1 LINPRTS
8 VIKISARN
16 QIVGKVSEIKN
27 GPVNSEV
34 IVATT
39 GGDQIVS
46 VITNSAV
53 VSLGLKVGSEAVC
66 IFKAQSVLL
75 AKADIALAVSARNKI
90 KGTISE
96 IKDGA
101 VNCEVIIATAG
112 GLNVTAIVTE
122 DAKKEL
128 SLAKGDTVYA
138 IIKASSILVG
148 AN

>member
-1 LINPRTS
+1 M
-8 VIKISARN
+8 KISARN
-16 QIVGKVSEIKN
+16 QITGKVAEIKN
-27 GPVNSEV
+27 GPVNSEIV
-34 IVATT
+34 VATK
-39 GGDQIVS
+39 GGDKIVS
-46 VITNSAV
+46 VITHGAV
-53 VSLGLKVGSEAVC
+53 ESLGLKVGSEALC

-90 KGTISE
+90 KGTVTE

-101 VNCEVIIATAG
+101 VNCEVILSTPAG
-112 GLNVTAIVTE
+112 LTVTAIVTE

-128 SLAKGDTVYA
+128 SLAKGDSVYA

>member
-1 LINPRTS
+1 M
-8 VIKISARN
+8 KISARN
-16 QIVGKVSEIKN
+16 QIVGKVVELKK

-34 IVATT
+34 VVSAAN
-39 GGDQIVS
+39 GEKIVS
-46 VITNSAV
+46 VVTNDAIEA
-53 VSLGLKVGSEAVC
+53 LGLSIGAQAVC

-75 AKADIALAVSARNKI
+75 AKADIALVVSARNKI

-101 VNCEVIIATAG
+101 VNCEVILTTAF
-112 GLNVTAIVTE
+112 GLSVTAVVTE

-128 SLAKGDTVYA
+128 SLSKGDSVFA

-148 AN
+148 VN

>member
-1 LINPRTS
+1 M
-8 VIKISARN
+8 KISARN
-16 QIVGKVSEIKN
+16 QIVGKVTEIKN

-34 IVATT
+34 VVTT
-39 GGDQIVS
+39 TSGDKIVS
-46 VITNSAV
+46 VITHNAV
-53 VSLGLKVGSEAVC
+53 ESLGLKVGSEAVC

-96 IKDGA
+96 IKDGV
-101 VNCEVIIATAG
+101 VNCEVVIVTPAG
-112 GLNVTAIVTE
+112 LTVTAIVTE

-128 SLAKGDTVYA
+128 SLGKGDSIYA

-148 AN
+148 TN

>member
-1 LINPRTS
+1 M
-8 VIKISARN
+8 KISARN
-16 QIVGKVSEIKN
+16 QIVGTVSEIKN

-34 IVATT
+34 VVATT
-39 GGDQIVS
+39 SGDKIVA

-53 VSLGLKVGSEAVC
+53 ETLGLKVGSEAVC

-90 KGTISE
+90 KGTVTE
-96 IKDGA
+96 IKNGA
-101 VNCEVIIATAG
+101 VNCEVIITTPAG
-112 GLNVTAIVTE
+112 LVVTAIVTE

-128 SLAKGDTVYA
+128 AISKGDSIYA

>member
-1 LINPRTS
+1 M
-8 VIKISARN
+8 KISARN

-34 IVATT
+34 VVATASGDKIVAVVTH
-39 GGDQIVS
+39 
-46 VITNSAV
+46 NAV
-53 VSLGLKVGSEAVC
+53 DTLGLKVGSEAVC

-90 KGTISE
+90 KGTVSD

-101 VNCEVIIATAG
+101 VNCEVIIKTPAG
-112 GLNVTAIVTE
+112 LTVTAIVTE

-128 SLAKGDTVYA
+128 SISKGDSIYA

-148 AN
+148 TN

>member
-1 LINPRTS
+1 M
-8 VIKISARN
+8 KISARN

-34 IVATT
+34 VVTAANNDKIVA
-39 GGDQIVS
+39 

-53 VSLGLKVGSEAVC
+53 NTLGLKVGSDAVC
-66 IFKAQSVLL
+66 IFKAQSVLI
-75 AKADIALAVSARNKI
+75 AKADVTLAISARNKI

-101 VNCEVIIATAG
+101 VNCEVIIATSAG
-112 GLNVTAIVTE
+112 LVVTAIVTE

-128 SLAKGDTVYA
+128 SLTKGDTVYA
-138 IIKASSILVG
+138 IIKASNVLVG
-148 AN
+148 VN

>member
-1 LINPRTS
+1 M
-8 VIKISARN
+8 KISARN

-34 IVATT
+34 VVATPS
-39 GGDQIVS
+39 GDKIVS
-46 VITNSAV
+46 VVTHSAV
-53 VSLGLKVGSEAVC
+53 DTLGLKVGAEAIC

-75 AKADIALAVSARNKI
+75 AKAEIALAVSARNKI
-90 KGTISE
+90 KGIIAE

-101 VNCEVIIATAG
+101 VNCEIVIATPAG
-112 GLNVTAIVTE
+112 LTVTAIVTE

-128 SLAKGDTVYA
+128 SLSKVDTVYA

-148 AN
+148 VN

>member
-1 LINPRTS
+1 M
-8 VIKISARN
+8 KISARN
-16 QIVGKVSEIKN
+16 QIVGNVSEVKN

-34 IVATT
+34 VVTTPSGDKIVA
-39 GGDQIVS
+39 

-53 VSLGLKVGSEAVC
+53 ETLGLKAGAEAVC

-90 KGTISE
+90 KGSVVE

-101 VNCEVIIATAG
+101 VNCEVVIATAT
-112 GLNVTAIVTE
+112 GLKVTAIVTE

-128 SLAKGDTVYA
+128 SLAKGDSVYA

>member
-1 LINPRTS
+1 M
-8 VIKISARN
+8 KISARN

-34 IVATT
+34 VVLTPHGNTLVA
-39 GGDQIVS
+39 
-46 VITNSAV
+46 VITHGALTA
-53 VSLGLKVGSEAVC
+53 LGLSVGSEAVC

-75 AKADIALAVSARNKI
+75 AKVELASGISARNKL
-90 KGTISE
+90 KGTILE

-101 VNCEVIIATAG
+101 VNCEVIIATPE
-112 GLNVTAIVTE
+112 GLEVTAIVTE

-128 SLAKGDTVYA
+128 GLTKGDLVYA

-148 AN
+148 VN

>member
-1 LINPRTS
+1 M
-8 VIKISARN
+8 KISARN
-16 QIVGKVSEIKN
+16 QIVGKVTEIKN

-34 IVATT
+34 VVATAS
-39 GGDQIVS
+39 GDKIVS
-46 VITNSAV
+46 VITNGAV
-53 VSLGLKVGSEAVC
+53 VSLGLKVGSEAMC

-90 KGTISE
+90 KGTVSE

-101 VNCEVIIATAG
+101 VNCEVIITTPAG
-112 GLNVTAIVTE
+112 LTVTAIVTE

-128 SLAKGDTVYA
+128 SITKGDSVYA